1 MALYAKPST
10 FICYANVLHL
20 LGTMRVLKG
29 HKAFAKGL
37 GEIQFK
43 DSKKTFI

>member
-10 FICYANVLHL
+10 FICYANVLCL
-20 LGTMRVLKG
+20 LGTMRVLEG
-29 HKAFAKGL
+29 HRAFVKGL

-43 DSKKTFI
+43 NSKKTLI